1 MSSPPQANDAAS
13 GIKRAAKRARRASRP
28 KKRFISLS
36 DDEARSTDGDD
47 DGEDLKDFI
56 VDDSEESDS
65 SDDDDEASYTSK
77 SSNKKRAKSQA
88 DGEVAPAA
96 IDENVEDADSGSG
109 SGSDSDS
116 DASSVS
122 PNDDSHQ
129 TLDDETTEEGVRR
142 VVAELFVET
151 NVLLTREPM
160 KGSECIGGRTL
171 RARTTIKPAR
181 DEYWERFGRREQQR
195 LLEIEEKKEKLAE
208 IKAWIK
214 DGLWTAKKSL
224 SMRSSAADV
233 NEEYEQARAAMG
245 LDTGEDGESDS
256 EVEEDT
262 SDEGAADAEDSYNG
276 AEEEEDEDEDEEEE
290 EEEDDDDEE

>member
-1 MSSPPQANDAAS
+1 MSRPPQANDAAS

-56 VDDSEESDS
+56 VDDSEESGS
-65 SDDDDEASYTSK
+65 SDDDDEEASYTSK

-88 DGEVAPAA
+88 EGEVASAEVDGN
-96 IDENVEDADSGSG
+96 IEDEDSG

-122 PNDDSHQ
+122 PNDNSHQ

-142 VVAELFVET
+142 VVAELSVET
-151 NVLLTREPM
+151 DALLTREPM
-160 KGSECIGGRTL
+160 KGSETIGGRTL

-181 DEYWERFGRREQQR
+181 DEYWERFGRKEQQR
-195 LLEIEEKKEKLAE
+195 LLEIEDKKEKLAE

>member
-56 VDDSEESDS
+56 VDDSEESDC

-109 SGSDSDS
+109 SDSDS

-142 VVAELFVET
+142 VVAELSVET

-224 SMRSSAADV
+224 SMRSSAADI
-233 NEEYEQARAAMG
+233 NEEHEQARAAMG
-245 LDTGEDGESDS
+245 LDSRDDGEESDS
-256 EVEEDT
+256 EAEEDT
-262 SDEGAADAEDSYNG
+262 SDDGAADAEDSYNG
-276 AEEEEDEDEDEEEE
+276 AEEEEEEDEEDEDNN
-290 EEEDDDDEE
+290 DDEE

>member
-13 GIKRAAKRARRASRP
+13 GVKRAAKRARRAARP

-56 VDDSEESDS
+56 VEDSEESDS
-65 SDDDDEASYTSK
+65 SDDDDDASYTSK
-77 SSNKKRAKSQA
+77 SSIKKRAKSQA
-88 DGEVAPAA
+88 EGEVASAA
-96 IDENVEDADSGSG
+96 VDGNIEDEDSGSG
-109 SGSDSDS
+109 S

-142 VVAELFVET
+142 VVAELSVET
-151 NVLLTREPM
+151 DALLTREPM
-160 KGSECIGGRTL
+160 KGSETIGGRTL
-171 RARTTIKPAR
+171 RARTTIKPAK
-181 DEYWERFGRREQQR
+181 DEYWERFGRKEQQR

-224 SMRSSAADV
+224 SVRSSAADV

-245 LDTGEDGESDS
+245 LDTRESDS
-256 EVEEDT
+256 EAEEDT

-276 AEEEEDEDEDEEEE
+276 AEEEDEDEEEEEDEDEEEE
-290 EEEDDDDEE
+290 EDEDNDDDDE

>member
-13 GIKRAAKRARRASRP
+13 GVKRAAKRARRAARP

-56 VDDSEESDS
+56 VEDSEESDS
-65 SDDDDEASYTSK
+65 SDDDDDASYTSK
-77 SSNKKRAKSQA
+77 SSIKKRAKSQA
-88 DGEVAPAA
+88 EGEVASAA
-96 IDENVEDADSGSG
+96 VDGNIEDEDSGSG
-109 SGSDSDS
+109 S

-142 VVAELFVET
+142 VVAELSVET
-151 NVLLTREPM
+151 DALLTREPM
-160 KGSECIGGRTL
+160 KGSETIGGRTL
-171 RARTTIKPAR
+171 RARTTIKPAK
-181 DEYWERFGRREQQR
+181 DEYWERFGRKEQQR

-290 EEEDDDDEE
+290 EEEDDDAEQ